1 MAYLINNETLLDNV
15 INDCAAYVKDN
26 VRMPTIINESTS
38 VELFYDSDDWILY
51 LRDKVNKRDS
61 ESITEFLDEI
71 LRSMK

>member
-1 MAYLINNETLLDNV
+1 MAYLLNNETVLNRV
-15 INDCAAYVKDN
+15 INGCMAYEKN
-26 VRMPTIINESTS
+26 NIRMPIIINESTL
-38 VELFYDSDDWILY
+38 VELFYNSDDQILY